1 MRTLLTPDSRNLF
14 DNPVLDFEHG
24 SLMLKI
30 DKQSLRKPPPS
41 LILSFIK
48 TDFCPSVAV
57 EELSLNAG
65 SWEHTI
71 VGSSTFYTM
80 LVSLSSRQ

>member
-1 MRTLLTPDSRNLF
+1 MMTLLTPDSRNLF

-57 EELSLNAG
+57 EELSLLTLG
-65 SWEHTI
+65 
-71 VGSSTFYTM
+71 VGNT
-80 LVSLSSRQ
+80 LLSEVQRFIQC